1 MSLFSVS
8 LWIFAAEFSYFEME
22 MKFFAVVIDL
32 SGSFLDC

>member
-1 MSLFSVS
+1 MSLSVFGF
-8 LWIFAAEFSYFEME
+8 FAAEFSYFEME